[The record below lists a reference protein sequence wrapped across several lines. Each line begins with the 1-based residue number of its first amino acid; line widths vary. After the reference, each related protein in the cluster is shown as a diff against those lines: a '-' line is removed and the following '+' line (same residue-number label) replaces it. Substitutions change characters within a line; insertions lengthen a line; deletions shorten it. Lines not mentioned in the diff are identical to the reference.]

1 MIVRIAATMSLI
13 AFAICLLIG
22 GLEADNTFT
31 TVVGRALAAMA
42 VTLVI
47 GLIIGAMAQ
56 RMLDENLKAEEE
68 KLKKS

>member
-1 MIVRIAATMSLI
+1 MIVRIAAAMSLI

-22 GLEADNTFT
+22 GLEADNGFT

-47 GLIIGAMAQ
+47 GLIVGSMAQ

>member
-13 AFAICLLIG
+13 AFAFCLLIG
-22 GLEADNTFT
+22 GLEADYTFT